1 MMDESMIGSDIFRDM
16 LHYSMLAPGLTWIVK
31 IRNPFNQIFS
41 SVSGSTFIWGCGM
54 LLWLVFVLSDYAND
68 TC

>member
-1 MMDESMIGSDIFRDM
+1 
-16 LHYSMLAPGLTWIVK
+16 MLAPGLTWIVK